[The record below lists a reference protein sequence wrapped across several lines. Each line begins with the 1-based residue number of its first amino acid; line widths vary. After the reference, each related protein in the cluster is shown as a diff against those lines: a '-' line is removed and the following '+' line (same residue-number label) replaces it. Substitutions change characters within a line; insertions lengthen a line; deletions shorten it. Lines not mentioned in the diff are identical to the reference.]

1 MINIKENE
9 KLNTLNHSCAHLL
22 AHAVKNLYPNAKFW
36 VGPVIEEGFY
46 YDIDL
51 DDESI
56 SEETLEKISKE
67 MKKIAKNDRL
77 IKRIE
82 LSKEEALELFKD
94 DPYKIDLIENM
105 PEDEIISAY
114 KQDDFI
120 DLCRGPHVNSTKLL
134 KNFKLLK
141 VSGAYYKG
149 DSNNKVLQ
157 RIYGICFDNP
167 EDLEEHLKEL
177 EEAKERD
184 HRKIGKDLEIY
195 MTDDLVGRG
204 LPMFLPNGYI
214 IWQELENYI
223 KEKERKLDYNHV
235 KTPCLGNVE
244 LYKTSG
250 HWDHYKD
257 DMFPSM
263 KLDNEEFVLRPMNCP
278 HHMMIFKNKL
288 HSYKELPIK
297 IGEIAPDFRYEASG
311 ALKGIERAR
320 HFCQNDAHLFVTL
333 DQIKD
338 QFKEVV
344 DLILEVYKDFN
355 ITNYHFE
362 LSLRDPEDK
371 VKYYQDDKMWDE
383 AENMLRKVLNGIGIE
398 YTEKIGEAAFYGP
411 KLDVQIRPAVG
422 NEVTLST
429 CQLDFCLP
437 QKFDLTYIDKDGEKK
452 TPVVIH
458 RAILGSLDRFIAYLL
473 EETKGAL
480 PLWLS
485 PVQVNVIPV
494 NNKYHLD
501 YAKEIYELL
510 REKNIRVNLDAR
522 DEKLGYKMRESVTH
536 KNPYALIIGQNEVD
550 TNTISYRKYGTDETV
565 NIDKN
570 EFIDLIKKQIETKE
584 F

>member
-1 MINIKENE
+1 
-9 KLNTLNHSCAHLL
+9 LQ
-22 AHAVKNLYPNAKFW
+22 
-36 VGPVIEEGFY
+36 
-46 YDIDL
+46 
-51 DDESI
+51 
-56 SEETLEKISKE
+56 
-67 MKKIAKNDRL
+67 DR
-77 IKRIE
+77 
-82 LSKEEALELFKD
+82 KD
-94 DPYKIDLIENM
+94 FE
-105 PEDEIISAY
+105 
-114 KQDDFI
+114 
-120 DLCRGPHVNSTKLL
+120 
-134 KNFKLLK
+134 
-141 VSGAYYKG
+141 
-149 DSNNKVLQ
+149 
-157 RIYGICFDNP
+157 
-167 EDLEEHLKEL
+167 
-177 EEAKERD
+177 
-184 HRKIGKDLEIY
+184 
-195 MTDDLVGRG
+195 
-204 LPMFLPNGYI
+204 
-214 IWQELENYI
+214 
-223 KEKERKLDYNHV
+223 
-235 KTPCLGNVE
+235 
-244 LYKTSG
+244 
-250 HWDHYKD
+250 
-257 DMFPSM
+257 
-263 KLDNEEFVLRPMNCP
+263 
-278 HHMMIFKNKL
+278 
-288 HSYKELPIK
+288 
-297 IGEIAPDFRYEASG
+297 
-311 ALKGIERAR
+311 
-320 HFCQNDAHLFVTL
+320 
-333 DQIKD
+333 
-338 QFKEVV
+338 
-344 DLILEVYKDFN
+344 LILEVYKDFN